1 MTIEEICNKYIKVKA
16 TGILAL
22 HQRPKLDWAF
32 KVVSGKESD
41 VCNGCFLEKYYP
53 LRLPYTCAAQERE
66 DGKNVQFKEI
76 SKTMITRE
84 QAKELLPILQALAE
98 GKQIQDKIEGV
109 TDWVDT
115 DEINFEYEGQKIKH
129 RIKPEPKYR
138 PFKTQEEC
146 WNEMLKHQPFGW
158 IYSKNRSCYY
168 CIISV
173 EEDRIELSPR
183 EQSRSET
190 PLKEFYLKNYHCFFE
205 EALEL
210 FKLTFAD
217 GTPFGIK
224 EE

>member
-1 MTIEEICNKYIKVKA
+1 MTREEVKRRA
-16 TGILAL
+16 ELYSALA
-22 HQRPKLDWAF
+22 
-32 KVVSGKESD
+32 
-41 VCNGCFLEKYYP
+41 
-53 LRLPYTCAAQERE
+53 
-66 DGKNVQFKEI
+66 DGKAIQVQNPVT
-76 SKTMITRE
+76 SKWEYLDINKIGEFME
-84 QAKELLPILQALAE
+84 EL
-98 GKQIQDKIEGV
+98 
-109 TDWVDT
+109 
-115 DEINFEYEGQKIKH
+115 NY

-138 PFKTQEEC
+138 PFKSQEEC
-146 WNEMLKHQPFGW
+146 WSEMLKHQPFGW

>member
-53 LRLPYTCAAQERE
+53 LRLPYICAAKERE
-66 DGKNVQFKEI
+66 DGKNVQFKKI

-84 QAKELLPILQALAE
+84 NAKELLPIMQAFAE
-98 GKQIQDKIEGV
+98 GKVIEIFDDVLG
-109 TDWVDT
+109 WVET
-115 DEINFEYEGQKIKH
+115 ENPTFNLNPEFY

-138 PFKTQEEC
+138 PFKTQKEC

-158 IYSKNRSCYY
+158 VKSKKSGHHFS
-168 CIISV
+168 IGSV
-173 EEDRIELSPR
+173 LWD
-183 EQSRSET
+183 
-190 PLKEFYLKNYHCFFE
+190 KEFDDVFV
-205 EALEL
+205 
-210 FKLTFAD
+210 TFACDGMLGRSSKSMFEDFTFDD

-224 EE
+224 E